1 MKITDVRTTQ
11 LRVPDLPGIQDAT
24 IRHPDTGRGGLFI
37 HIDTDAGLTGFGIG
51 SGSGTRAASRSR
63 VMARS

>member
-24 IRHPDTGRGGLFI
+24 IRHRDSGRGGLFVLL
-37 HIDTDAGLTGFGIG
+37 DTDSGVIVLVFGLG
-51 SGSGTRAASRSR
+51 
-63 VMARS
+63 